1 MPDAPDGQIM
11 QEGGKNVATNK
22 RIRLGDLLVQKGLI
36 TEEQLMRALKEQ
48 RQRGTKLG
56 ETLISLGYVS
66 ERAIVK
72 ILCDQLHIEY
82 VELRNMKLDE
92 AAVYTINETVAK
104 KYSLIP
110 IGFDKDNPNMMRV
123 AMSDP
128 MDFMAIDDIAIIT
141 NFKII
146 PVLSTSSQIAFQ
158 IDRY

>member
-1 MPDAPDGQIM
+1 MSQ
-11 QEGGKNVATNK
+11 
-22 RIRLGDLLVQKGLI
+22 
-36 TEEQLMRALKEQ
+36 
-48 RQRGTKLG
+48 
-56 ETLISLGYVS
+56 

-82 VELRNMKLDE
+82 VESRNMKLDE

-104 KYSLIP
+104 NTALIP

-146 PVLSTSSQIAFQ
+146 PVLSTSVDCLSNRPVFWTPVG
-158 IDRY
+158 DRGCGSI